1 MSLSSDVIM
10 MYRSGVPIPEI
21 ASEVGLREAAVIGYL
36 ETSCDE
42 YKRAVAIASD
52 SPSEVSSSSTTT
64 APTAAK
70 HYPIDPTANP
80 IGLRPSDRVDMLEVI
95 RQIAYE
101 GDNDSTRLKAAGYI
115 IDEASGRH
123 DIHKTLAANSAGTIG
138 GSPLTLNVML
148 INQGLSKLRQSRD
161 AAAHPTSITINAS
174 PDSRAIAMPS

>member
-42 YKRAVAIASD
+42 YKRAVACATD
-52 SPSEVSSSSTTT
+52 ESPSEVPSSSSTNTT
-64 APTAAK
+64 TKFAA
-70 HYPIDPTANP
+70 IDPTANP
-80 IGLRPSDRVDMLEVI
+80 IGLRPSDRTDMLEVI

-115 IDEASGRH
+115 IDEAAGRH
-123 DIHKTLAANSAGTIG
+123 DIHKTLAANSNGTIG

-161 AAAHPTSITINAS
+161 AAKHPTSITIDAS
-174 PDSRAIAMPS
+174 TDRRAIAMPS